1 MILSESDA
9 VYAAD
14 KFINYYTQ
22 FNRIDDYLRFVKKD
36 RINERSGSLFGADM
50 EFFDKFDIKPND
62 MNFEVHIV
70 DTNPKT
76 VSKYNQWLYS
86 ETLNL
91 TASNPIEEAIP
102 GRTHKW
108 IVVET
113 NTNKV
118 VGVVRFGSPTINS
131 KPRNDY
137 FGKVLPLS
145 DINAHFVMG
154 FNIVPTQ
161 PFGFNYLGGKLL
173 ALLACSKELKE
184 QFDNKYGTDLK
195 YFETTSLYGTTK
207 GVSMYDGLKPFLRHI
222 GDTESNFLPLF
233 HDDEFRNFFWWFN
246 ERNGGER
253 LISADKS
260 SKKLKIQTKM
270 ISIIK
275 NSLKEYYPDLYTEFV
290 AFIKSKQ
297 DVTTQKRFYMSDYG
311 YENAKD
317 AILGKTETLIP
328 NKQNFDKFYL
338 ENMIQW
344 WKRKASNRYQKLVS
358 ENYLRTDIE
367 VWNSNTMNTIDIIR

>member
-1 MILSESDA
+1 MILSEGDA
-9 VYAAD
+9 VYAAN
-14 KFINYYTQ
+14 KFIDYYTQ

-36 RINERSGSLFGADM
+36 RISERSGSLFGADC
-50 EFFDKFDIKPND
+50 EFFDAFGMRPND
-62 MNFEVHIV
+62 MNFEVHVV

-76 VSKYNQWLYS
+76 TSRYNQWLYS

-91 TASNPIEEAIP
+91 TASNAIEEAIP

-108 IVVET
+108 IVTET

-118 VGVVRFGSPTINS
+118 IGVVRFGSPTINS

-137 FGKVLPLS
+137 FGEVLPLS

-161 PFGFNYLGGKLL
+161 PFGFDYLGGKLL
-173 ALLACSKELKE
+173 ALLACSKELKH
-184 QFDNKYGTDLK
+184 QFDEKYGTDLK

-233 HDDEFRNFFWWFN
+233 HDDEFRDFFWWFN

-270 ISIIK
+270 ISIIR
-275 NSLKEYYPDLYTEFV
+275 NSLKDEEKLKEFNDCIEHAKSLTEKKRYYFGKFEHSMDE
-290 AFIKSKQ
+290 
-297 DVTTQKRFYMSDYG
+297 
-311 YENAKD
+311 
-317 AILGKTETLIP
+317 AIT
-328 NKQNFDKFYL
+328 
-338 ENMIQW
+338 W
-344 WKRKASNRYQKLVS
+344 WKKKATKRYEKLQDQDR
-358 ENYLRTDIE
+358 LRTELEIWKPGVDLE
-367 VWNSNTMNTIDIIR
+367 IIR

>member
-1 MILSESDA
+1 MILTEGDA
-9 VYAAD
+9 VYAAN

-36 RINERSGSLFGADM
+36 RVSERPGSLFDADI
-50 EFFDKFDIKPND
+50 EFFDSFDMAPND
-62 MNFEVHIV
+62 MNFKVHVV

-76 VSKYNQWLYS
+76 TSRYNQWLYS

-91 TASNPIEEAIP
+91 TASNAIEEAIP

-131 KPRNDY
+131 KPRNEY
-137 FGKVLPLS
+137 FGEVLPLS

-173 ALLACSKELKE
+173 ALLACSKELKQ
-184 QFDNKYGTDLK
+184 QFDEKYGTDLK

-233 HDDEFRNFFWWFN
+233 HDDEFRDFFWWFN

-270 ISIIK
+270 ISIIR
-275 NSLKEYYPDLYTEFV
+275 NSLKDDEKLKEFNGCIDHAKSLTEKKRYYFGKFEHTMDE
-290 AFIKSKQ
+290 
-297 DVTTQKRFYMSDYG
+297 
-311 YENAKD
+311 
-317 AILGKTETLIP
+317 AIT
-328 NKQNFDKFYL
+328 
-338 ENMIQW
+338 W
-344 WKRKASNRYQKLVS
+344 WKKKATKRYEKLQS
-358 ENYLRTDIE
+358 QDRIRTELE
-367 VWNSNTMNTIDIIR
+367 VWKHGTDLEIIR

>member
-1 MILSESDA
+1 MILTEGDA
-9 VYAAD
+9 VYAAN
-14 KFINYYTQ
+14 KFIDYYTQ

-36 RINERSGSLFGADM
+36 RVSERPGSLFDADI
-50 EFFDKFDIKPND
+50 EFFDSFDMAPND
-62 MNFEVHIV
+62 MNFKVHVV

-76 VSKYNQWLYS
+76 TSRYNQWLYS

-91 TASNPIEEAIP
+91 TASNAIEEAIP

-131 KPRNDY
+131 KPRNEY
-137 FGKVLPLS
+137 FGEVLPLS

-173 ALLACSKELKE
+173 ALLACSKELKQ
-184 QFDNKYGTDLK
+184 QFDEKYDTDLK

-233 HDDEFRNFFWWFN
+233 HDDEFRDFFWWFN

-270 ISIIK
+270 ISIIR
-275 NSLKEYYPDLYTEFV
+275 NSLKDDEKLKEFNDCIDHAKSLTEKKRYYFGKFEHTMDE
-290 AFIKSKQ
+290 
-297 DVTTQKRFYMSDYG
+297 
-311 YENAKD
+311 
-317 AILGKTETLIP
+317 AII
-328 NKQNFDKFYL
+328 
-338 ENMIQW
+338 W
-344 WKRKASNRYQKLVS
+344 WKKKATKRYEKLKS
-358 ENYLRTDIE
+358 TDRLRTELE
-367 VWNSNTMNTIDIIR
+367 VWKQGTDLEIIR

>member
-1 MILSESDA
+1 MILTESDA
-9 VYAAD
+9 VYAAN
-14 KFINYYTQ
+14 KFIDYYTQ

-36 RINERSGSLFGADM
+36 RISERPGSLFGADT
-50 EFFDKFDIKPND
+50 EFFDAFSMHPND
-62 MNFEVHIV
+62 MNFKVYVV

-76 VSKYNQWLYS
+76 TSRYNQWLYS

-91 TASNPIEEAIP
+91 TASNAIEEAIP

-113 NTNKV
+113 NTDKV
-118 VGVVRFGSPTINS
+118 IGVVRFGSPTINS
-131 KPRNDY
+131 KPRNNY
-137 FGKVLPLS
+137 FKEIPSLT

-173 ALLACSKELKE
+173 ALLACSKELKQ
-184 QFDNKYGTDLK
+184 QFDEKYGTDLK

-233 HDDEFRNFFWWFN
+233 HDDEFRDFFWWFN

-260 SKKLKIQTKM
+260 SKKLKIQVKM
-270 ISIIK
+270 ISIIRR
-275 NSLKEYYPDLYTEFV
+275 SL
-290 AFIKSKQ
+290 S
-297 DVTTQKRFYMSDYG
+297 
-311 YENAKD
+311 
-317 AILGKTETLIP
+317 GKTKEDPPHPKLAE
-328 NKQNFDKFYL
+328 FDAAIKHAKSLTEKKRYYFGKF
-338 ENMIQW
+338 EHTMDEAITW
-344 WKRKASNRYQKLVS
+344 WKKKATKRYEKLQSQDRV
-358 ENYLRTDIE
+358 RTQLEIWEPGADLE
-367 VWNSNTMNTIDIIR
+367 IIR

>member
-36 RINERSGSLFGADM
+36 RIGDRPGSLFGAES
-50 EFFDKFDIKPND
+50 EFFDVFNMHPND
-62 MNFEVHIV
+62 MNFEVHVV
-70 DTNPKT
+70 DTDPKT
-76 VSKYNQWLYS
+76 SSRYNQWLYS

-108 IVVET
+108 IVEET

-131 KPRNDY
+131 KPRNNY

-173 ALLACSKELKE
+173 ALLACSKELKQ
-184 QFDNKYGTDLK
+184 QFDEKYGSDLK

-270 ISIIK
+270 ISIIRK
-275 NSLKEYYPDLYTEFV
+275 SLTDEEKLKQFNDCIEHAKTLTEKKRYYFGKFEHTSEE
-290 AFIKSKQ
+290 AITWWKKKA
-297 DVTTQKRFYMSDYG
+297 TKRFEKLQSQ
-311 YENAKD
+311 ERVR
-317 AILGKTETLIP
+317 T
-328 NKQNFDKFYL
+328 QL
-338 ENMIQW
+338 EIW
-344 WKRKASNRYQKLVS
+344 EPGADL
-358 ENYLRTDIE
+358 E
-367 VWNSNTMNTIDIIR
+367 IIR

>member
-1 MILSESDA
+1 MILTEGDA
-9 VYAAD
+9 VYAAN
-14 KFINYYTQ
+14 KFIDYYTQ

-36 RINERSGSLFGADM
+36 RVSERSGSLFDADI
-50 EFFDKFDIKPND
+50 EFFDSFDMAPND
-62 MNFEVHIV
+62 MNFKVHVV

-76 VSKYNQWLYS
+76 TSRYNQWLYS

-91 TASNPIEEAIP
+91 TASNAIEEAIP

-131 KPRNDY
+131 KPRNEY
-137 FGKVLPLS
+137 FGEVLPLS

-173 ALLACSKELKE
+173 ALLACSKELKQ
-184 QFDNKYGTDLK
+184 QFDEKYGTDLK

-233 HDDEFRNFFWWFN
+233 HDDEFRDFFWWFN

-270 ISIIK
+270 ISIIR
-275 NSLKEYYPDLYTEFV
+275 NSLKNAEKLKEFNGCIDHAKSLTEKKRYYFGKFEHTMDE
-290 AFIKSKQ
+290 
-297 DVTTQKRFYMSDYG
+297 
-311 YENAKD
+311 
-317 AILGKTETLIP
+317 AIT
-328 NKQNFDKFYL
+328 
-338 ENMIQW
+338 W
-344 WKRKASNRYQKLVS
+344 WKKKATKRYEKLLS
-358 ENYLRTDIE
+358 QDRIRTELE
-367 VWNSNTMNTIDIIR
+367 VWKHGTDLEIIR

>member
-36 RINERSGSLFGADM
+36 RIGDRPGSLFGAES
-50 EFFDKFDIKPND
+50 EFFDVFNMHPND
-62 MNFEVHIV
+62 MNFEVHVV
-70 DTNPKT
+70 DTDPKT
-76 VSKYNQWLYS
+76 SSRYNQWLYS

-108 IVVET
+108 IVEET

-131 KPRNDY
+131 KPRNNY

-173 ALLACSKELKE
+173 ALLACSKELKQ
-184 QFDNKYGTDLK
+184 QFDEKYGTDLK

-270 ISIIK
+270 ISIIRK
-275 NSLKEYYPDLYTEFV
+275 SLTDEKKLKQFNDCIEHAKTLTEKKRYYFGKFEHTSEE
-290 AFIKSKQ
+290 AITWWKKKA
-297 DVTTQKRFYMSDYG
+297 TKRFEKLQSQ
-311 YENAKD
+311 ERVR
-317 AILGKTETLIP
+317 T
-328 NKQNFDKFYL
+328 QL
-338 ENMIQW
+338 EIW
-344 WKRKASNRYQKLVS
+344 EPGADL
-358 ENYLRTDIE
+358 E
-367 VWNSNTMNTIDIIR
+367 IIR

>member
-1 MILSESDA
+1 MILSEDDA
-9 VYAAD
+9 VWAAN

-50 EFFDKFDIKPND
+50 EFFDSFDIKPND

-207 GVSMYDGLKPFLRHI
+207 GMSMYDGLKPFLKHI

-270 ISIIK
+270 ISIIRK
-275 NSLKEYYPDLYTEFV
+275 SLMDEEKLKQFNECIEHAKTLTEKKRYYFGKFEHSMDEAITWWKKK
-290 AFIKSKQ
+290 A
-297 DVTTQKRFYMSDYG
+297 TKR
-311 YENAKD
+311 YENLQSQDRVRTK
-317 AILGKTETLIP
+317 
-328 NKQNFDKFYL
+328 L
-338 ENMIQW
+338 EIW
-344 WKRKASNRYQKLVS
+344 EPGVDL
-358 ENYLRTDIE
+358 E
-367 VWNSNTMNTIDIIR
+367 IIR

>member
-1 MILSESDA
+1 MILTEGDA
-9 VYAAD
+9 VYAAN
-14 KFINYYTQ
+14 KFIDYYTQ

-36 RINERSGSLFGADM
+36 RVSERPGSLFDADI
-50 EFFDKFDIKPND
+50 EFFDSFDMAPND
-62 MNFEVHIV
+62 MNFEVHVV

-76 VSKYNQWLYS
+76 TSRYNQWLYS

-91 TASNPIEEAIP
+91 TASNAIEEAIP

-131 KPRNDY
+131 KPRNEY
-137 FGKVLPLS
+137 FGEVLPLS

-173 ALLACSKELKE
+173 ALLACSKELKQ
-184 QFDNKYGTDLK
+184 QFDEKYGTDLK

-233 HDDEFRNFFWWFN
+233 HDDEFRDFFWWFN

-270 ISIIK
+270 ISIIR
-275 NSLKEYYPDLYTEFV
+275 NSLKDDEKLKEFNGCIDHAKSLTEKKRYYFGKFEHTMDE
-290 AFIKSKQ
+290 
-297 DVTTQKRFYMSDYG
+297 
-311 YENAKD
+311 
-317 AILGKTETLIP
+317 AIT
-328 NKQNFDKFYL
+328 
-338 ENMIQW
+338 W
-344 WKRKASNRYQKLVS
+344 WKKKATKRYEKLQS
-358 ENYLRTDIE
+358 QDRIRTELE
-367 VWNSNTMNTIDIIR
+367 VWKHGTDLEIIR